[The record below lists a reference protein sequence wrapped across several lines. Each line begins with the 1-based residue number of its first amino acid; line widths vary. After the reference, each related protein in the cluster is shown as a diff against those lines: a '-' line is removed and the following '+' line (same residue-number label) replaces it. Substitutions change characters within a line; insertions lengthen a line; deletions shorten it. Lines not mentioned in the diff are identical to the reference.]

1 MPKVVFENP
10 NTEEEM
16 ARYLPK
22 VLAEA
27 IRLKLRLQQGKAEPR
42 EALGQG

>member
-10 NTEEEM
+10 NSEEEI

-27 IRLKLRLQQGKAEPR
+27 ILLRLRAQR
-42 EALGQG
+42 ELRERADLGQD